1 MSGGCCSIAHRLFRQ
16 TNDDASQRF
25 SGWATPTTFKVI
37 VAFAVWIIHRT
48 PAEYL
53 KPNATA
59 DTAGCFYFFFPCTC
73 GTFEFCTHADE
84 AEPGQY

>member
-1 MSGGCCSIAHRLFRQ
+1 MSGGCCSIARWLFRQ

-25 SGWATPTTFKVI
+25 SGWATSTTSKVI
-37 VAFAVWIIHRT
+37 VASTVWVIHWT
-48 PAEYL
+48 PPEYL

-59 DTAGCFYFFFPCTC
+59 DTPGCFHFSFSCNC
-73 GTFEFCTHADE
+73 GTSEFRTEADD